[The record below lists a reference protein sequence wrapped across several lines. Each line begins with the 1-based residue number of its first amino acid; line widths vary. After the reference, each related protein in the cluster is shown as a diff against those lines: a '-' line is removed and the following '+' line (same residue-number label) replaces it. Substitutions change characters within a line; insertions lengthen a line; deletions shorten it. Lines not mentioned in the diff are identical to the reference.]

1 MREGHAG
8 FIKRVSEKARKSFP
22 QISPPGQTGVAL
34 CLAGS
39 KSSSQLFHNLLTVDF
54 LVTPSKKLS
63 GNSDATAG
71 LVARSEQASNQNM
84 KG

>member
-39 KSSSQLFHNLLTVDF
+39 KSSSQLFHNLLTIDF
-54 LVTPSKKLS
+54 LVTPSKSYQVTLILRPVWS
-63 GNSDATAG
+63 LD
-71 LVARSEQASNQNM
+71 QNRPPI
-84 KG
+84 KT